1 MGLAFSQGL
10 PLGVG
15 ERRFSTE
22 KEVACAQNPLSP
34 QAKEA
39 ERGGEVSLLSLS
51 LLLLISS
58 LPPLKSLVLR
68 LGTPSPISL
77 DLTLV
82 PIHFG
87 EYK

>member
-1 MGLAFSQGL
+1 M
-10 PLGVG
+10 
-15 ERRFSTE
+15 
-22 KEVACAQNPLSP
+22 K
-34 QAKEA
+34 A

-58 LPPLKSLVLR
+58 LPPLKPLVLR

-87 EYK
+87 EYKIIKSVVNNYVKAAATEA